1 VARSATRLGG
11 YERTQSPVGPAEAH
25 SCNFRDI
32 IDFLTMHPDAQSSGR
47 ASARGDRRTRRPLL
61 GVVRGAGAAIIAQ
74 LVIRILAVLQ
84 LPPYAQNVML
94 AT

>member
-1 VARSATRLGG
+1 MLLE
-11 YERTQSPVGPAEAH
+11 ER
-25 SCNFRDI
+25 
-32 IDFLTMHPDAQSSGR
+32 M
-47 ASARGDRRTRRPLL
+47 
-61 GVVRGAGAAIIAQ
+61 IAQ

>member
-1 VARSATRLGG
+1 M
-11 YERTQSPVGPAEAH
+11 TQTE
-25 SCNFRDI
+25 
-32 IDFLTMHPDAQSSGR
+32 
-47 ASARGDRRTRRPLL
+47 ASALASNPDRAPL
-61 GVVRGAGAAIIAQ
+61 GKSACCYCEERMIAQ